1 MDKYGSDDMLDEY
14 DGDERA
20 RERALEVYEYLDNM
34 EGTYDDMEMY
44 CIAVLDSEFMDYP
57 DGSLENYLQDVLS
70 NLRFGG

>member
-44 CIAVLDSEFMDYP
+44 CIAVLDSEFEDYP